1 MDPKNTRPVEPNP
14 GNRHGCLPPKRPGHA
29 ANQRSTRCGSGA
41 YTGSMFLE
49 KSQAFLSLPL
59 KDAASLDLARQIGEL
74 LRGHDIE
81 PVLATDADTQAPLSD
96 QIQAAIRRAEFVVA
110 DLTDANPNV
119 LFEVGLA
126 QGLSKPVLLLSQG
139 RASAV
144 PSDLRAQQVAMY
156 RPDDPSTVL
165 RYVEL
170 WLRDIRK
177 SRQSAEF

>member
-1 MDPKNTRPVEPNP
+1 MDLKNTRRVAWNLAISTGVRPRSHLAMLQISEPRAT
-14 GNRHGCLPPKRPGHA
+14 GR
-29 ANQRSTRCGSGA
+29 GS
-41 YTGSMFLE
+41 YTGRMFLE
-49 KSQAFLSLPL
+49 KPQAFLSLPL

-81 PVLATDADTQAPLSD
+81 PVLATGADTQAPLSD
-96 QIQAAIRRAEFVVA
+96 QILAAIRRAEFVVA

-144 PSDLRAQQVAMY
+144 PSDLRAQQVAIY